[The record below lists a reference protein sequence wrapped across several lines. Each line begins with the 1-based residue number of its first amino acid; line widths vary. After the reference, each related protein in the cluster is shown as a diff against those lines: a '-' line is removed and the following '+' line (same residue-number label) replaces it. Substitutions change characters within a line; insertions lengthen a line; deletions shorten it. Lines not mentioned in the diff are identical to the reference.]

1 MWQKAVA
8 GICVMVGA
16 FGFGLS
22 LCQEIN
28 SVLLHFKEQRRML
41 LFMIREISF
50 LHRPMQEI
58 FVAVGER
65 LKEPYPDFLMA
76 VSKRMEQI
84 CRKFGMRKH
93 SSFKKRFYAQ
103 KKQ

>member
-28 SVLLHFKEQRRML
+28 SVLLHFKIGRASC
-41 LFMIREISF
+41 RE
-50 LHRPMQEI
+50 R
-58 FVAVGER
+58 
-65 LKEPYPDFLMA
+65 
-76 VSKRMEQI
+76 VSVKV
-84 CRKFGMRKH
+84 
-93 SSFKKRFYAQ
+93 
-103 KKQ
+103 